1 MIKIEFFKACNDFNI
16 VELKWLTVIIWSMLI
31 LQNMLISVNLTWRQ
45 CLFNIILVFQSQT
58 MIKTEEDAAMALQVS
73 NALTQ
78 ALLQYRLK
86 NVPKEVCIFNKITI
100 SKKSGKE
107 EYIHFKIKVHVTT
120 NLVLYNY
127 YSSVGVSKMQ
137 IIF

>member
-1 MIKIEFFKACNDFNI
+1 
-16 VELKWLTVIIWSMLI
+16 MLI

-86 NVPKEVCIFNKITI
+86 NVPKEVCIINTNFTI
-100 SKKSGKE
+100 SNKSGKE
-107 EYIHFKIKVHVTT
+107 VYIHFIKNKTPCHYKFSTC
-120 NLVLYNY
+120 VLYN
-127 YSSVGVSKMQ
+127 
-137 IIF
+137 

>member
-1 MIKIEFFKACNDFNI
+1 
-16 VELKWLTVIIWSMLI
+16 MLI
-31 LQNMLISVNLTWRQ
+31 LQNMLIPVNLTWRQ
-45 CLFNIILVFQSQT
+45 CLFINYFWGFFQSQT

-86 NVPKEVCIFNKITI
+86 NVPKEVCIFNTNFTI

-107 EYIHFKIKVHVTT
+107 E
-120 NLVLYNY
+120 
-127 YSSVGVSKMQ
+127 
-137 IIF
+137 

>member
-1 MIKIEFFKACNDFNI
+1 
-16 VELKWLTVIIWSMLI
+16 
-31 LQNMLISVNLTWRQ
+31 
-45 CLFNIILVFQSQT
+45 

>member
-1 MIKIEFFKACNDFNI
+1 
-16 VELKWLTVIIWSMLI
+16 MLI

-45 CLFNIILVFQSQT
+45 CLFIIIFGVFFQSQT

-86 NVPKEVCIFNKITI
+86 NVPKEVCIFNTNFTI

-107 EYIHFKIKVHVTT
+107 E
-120 NLVLYNY
+120 
-127 YSSVGVSKMQ
+127 
-137 IIF
+137 

>member
-1 MIKIEFFKACNDFNI
+1 
-16 VELKWLTVIIWSMLI
+16 MLI
-31 LQNMLISVNLTWRQ
+31 LLNMLISVNLTWRQ

-86 NVPKEVCIFNKITI
+86 NVPKEVCIIHTKFTI

-107 EYIHFKIKVHVTT
+107 IYVHFKIKLHVAT
-120 NLVLYNY
+120 NLVLLVFFSWRVKTADYFLN
-127 YSSVGVSKMQ
+127 SIVHNENNNVLGFSH
-137 IIF
+137 

>member
-1 MIKIEFFKACNDFNI
+1 MTCSKN
-16 VELKWLTVIIWSMLI
+16 LKHAYSTKYAYLSQFDLEAVFIHYYFWG
-31 LQNMLISVNLTWRQ
+31 
-45 CLFNIILVFQSQT
+45 FFQSQT

-86 NVPKEVCIFNKITI
+86 NVPKEVCIFNTNFTI

-107 EYIHFKIKVHVTT
+107 EYIHFKIKLHVTT
-120 NLVLYNY
+120 NLVLYN
-127 YSSVGVSKMQ
+127 
-137 IIF
+137 